1 MVRYMNSLNAYKHI
15 RDKAVSSNLAN
26 NLREQYGRRSMRVIK
41 GDTIKVLRGE
51 YSGIEGKVEKV
62 NTKRA
67 TLAIEGV
74 QREKIR
80 GGNVKVPIHA
90 SNVQIVAL
98 KLGDVFRQ
106 KKIERSKQKD
116 RATGVRTGNKK
127 NVKAADNGNLNIENK
142 DDSKPKARSQSKR
155 KSTAGKETE

>member
-1 MVRYMNSLNAYKHI
+1 MMFYNLISKHK
-15 RDKAVSSNLAN
+15 RDKFLGANLSE
-26 NLREQYGRRSMRVIK
+26 NLREQHSRRSMRVIK
-41 GDTIKVLRGE
+41 GDTVRILRGE
-51 YSGIEGKVEKV
+51 YVGIEGKVEKV

-98 KLGDVFRQ
+98 KLGDPLRQ

-116 RATGVRTGNKK
+116 RATGVGTGNKK
-127 NVKAADNGNLNIENK
+127 NAKAADNGNLNIENK
-142 DDSKPKARSQSKR
+142 DDSKPKPRSRSKK
-155 KSTAGKETE
+155 KSNTEKETE